1 MGQRAS
7 YGIDG
12 GFAGLAVFGT
22 VGAGLACA
30 GTWAARHG
38 RPGHH
43 MPVVIAEVEHAD
55 AI

>member
-22 VGAGLACA
+22 VGAAL
-30 GTWAARHG
+30 AARAAP
-38 RPGHH
+38 RLEPLTW
-43 MPVVIAEVEHAD
+43 PQ
-55 AI
+55 